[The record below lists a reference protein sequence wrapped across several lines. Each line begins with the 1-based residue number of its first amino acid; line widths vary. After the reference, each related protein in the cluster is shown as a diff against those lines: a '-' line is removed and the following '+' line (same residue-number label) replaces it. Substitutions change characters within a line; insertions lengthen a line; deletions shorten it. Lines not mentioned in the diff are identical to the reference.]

1 MLQTEPP
8 FHGSPVAAVA
18 ADSYERAREA
28 LALVEVEWEELEP
41 LLDPEEAVRQ
51 ESFVDEPRSYERGD
65 VDAGFAEADVV
76 VEAEYRTQTVLHN
89 AMETHQSVCA
99 LGRRHARDLH
109 LDPVHLGHPR
119 LGLRAARAAARP
131 RARGLQ
137 LHGRRLRRE
146 ERARRLHVH
155 RDRARRQDRPAG
167 ALRAH
172 PPRGE
177 PRHRQ
182 PQRHDPEAAR
192 RRALGRDARRA
203 RGRVREHDR
212 LDGLLGADLRADR
225 DALRLRERA
234 HADVRHEAEPAAER
248 GLPRARLRRRH
259 VRARVRAR
267 RARRSPG
274 ARPARAAAAQPRR
287 QRPGRRPAVLVQE
300 AARVLRPRRRALG
313 AARSGARE
321 LRRAD
326 PARHRAREPDLV
338 RRRRAALVRVGA
350 RRLRRPRGRDHRD
363 AGHRHGHADGDG
375 ADRRRGAR
383 AAARPRPLRARR
395 LGARAVRLD
404 LGRLV
409 DHALDGPGRARRRRG
424 RRAADHRD
432 RRAAPPPRG
441 ARALAQGRQR
451 SSPPTAARGRSRR

>member
-1 MLQTEPP
+1 M
-8 FHGSPVAAVA
+8 G
-18 ADSYERAREA
+18 RARA
-28 LALVEVEWEELEP
+28 AARPRGSSPGEVVRGRAAQLRARRRRRRLRRGGRGRRGRVPHADRAAQRDGDPPVGRP
-41 LLDPEEAVRQ
+41 L
-51 ESFVDEPRSYERGD
+51 G
-65 VDAGFAEADVV
+65 G
-76 VEAEYRTQTVLHN
+76 
-89 AMETHQSVCA
+89 
-99 LGRRHARDLH
+99 RHARDLH
-109 LDPVHLGHPR
+109 LDPVHLGDPR
-119 LGLRAARAAARP
+119 RGLRAARAAARP

-172 PPRGE
+172 PARGE

-225 DALRLRERA
+225 DALRLRERP

-248 GLPRARLRRRH
+248 GLPRARLRRGH

-267 RARRSPG
+267 RAGRSPG
-274 ARPARAAAAQPRR
+274 ARPARAAAAQPRG

-300 AARVLRPRRRALG
+300 PARVLRPRRRALG
-313 AARSGARE
+313 PPRGGARE
-321 LRRAD
+321 LRR
-326 PARHRAREPDLV
+326 PRSPRHRAREPDLV
-338 RRRRAALVRVGA
+338 RRRRAALLRLGA

-383 AAARPRPLRARR
+383 TAARPRSLRARR
-395 LGARAVRLD
+395 LGPRAVRLD
-404 LGRLV
+404 LGRLL
-409 DHALDGPGRARRRRG
+409 DHAFDGPGGARRRRR
-424 RRAADHRD
+424 RRAPDHRD
-432 RRAAPPPRG
+432 RGAATTTS
-441 ARALAQGRQR
+441 R
-451 SSPPTAARGRSRR
+451 SACSR